1 MIRMAPSMSIIFEGG
16 DMGDMDDILKNIFG
30 GSFAVVQDGA
40 ATAVTAILETA
51 STMEGSIAEGSI
63 AEGSTVET
71 SVADSREVLEVSIE
85 RMGSDT
91 RAEIDVTF
99 DEAAFGAD
107 KIIHLTDPNNG
118 GRETSLK
125 VHIPAGIDNGKSIR
139 LKGKGMPGINGG
151 KSGDLLLK

>member
-1 MIRMAPSMSIIFEGG
+1 
-16 DMGDMDDILKNIFG
+16 MDF
-30 GSFAVVQDGA
+30 
-40 ATAVTAILETA
+40 
-51 STMEGSIAEGSI
+51 
-63 AEGSTVET
+63 
-71 SVADSREVLEVSIE
+71 REVLGVSIE

-139 LKGKGMPGINGG
+139 LKGKGMPRYQWRQIGRFVTES
-151 KSGDLLLK
+151 KE

>member
-1 MIRMAPSMSIIFEGG
+1 M
-16 DMGDMDDILKNIFG
+16 
-30 GSFAVVQDGA
+30 VQDGA

-51 STMEGSIAEGSI
+51 STMEASI

-71 SVADSREVLEVSIE
+71 SVVDFREVLGVSIE

-139 LKGKGMPGINGG
+139 LKGKGMPRYQWRQIGRFVTES
-151 KSGDLLLK
+151 KE

>member
-1 MIRMAPSMSIIFEGG
+1 
-16 DMGDMDDILKNIFG
+16 
-30 GSFAVVQDGA
+30 
-40 ATAVTAILETA
+40 
-51 STMEGSIAEGSI
+51 
-63 AEGSTVET
+63 
-71 SVADSREVLEVSIE
+71 
-85 RMGSDT
+85 MGSDT

-99 DEAAFGAD
+99 DEAACAD

-151 KSGDLLLK
+151 QIGRFVTESKSRRETRI